1 MESASYQTFDFRLDP
16 ERAFTFSG
24 VNRQKITKT
33 FHGISSFEIGTSKVG
48 DFYTNEKITTVELKP
63 EGFHVSKSL
72 GPTVDPNIAQAPIK
86 PRVLQNYL
94 GSMIIGSTFKI
105 GGSPAVN
112 KNVNNIYQTYVVR
125 KSNTLLGN
133 AVKGKISSTYYR
145 SLDVNDRNDR
155 MF

>member
-1 MESASYQTFDFRLDP
+1 
-16 ERAFTFSG
+16 
-24 VNRQKITKT
+24 
-33 FHGISSFEIGTSKVG
+33 
-48 DFYTNEKITTVELKP
+48 
-63 EGFHVSKSL
+63 
-72 GPTVDPNIAQAPIK
+72 
-86 PRVLQNYL
+86 
-94 GSMIIGSTFKI
+94 MIIGSTFKI